1 METLPGGPA
10 ADIKVTTSDLRG
22 QVGRIQNQVKEIQE
36 VACGCTLPRPAAAL
50 RRAKVEM
57 MSQEAQDSNP
67 YSRLMALKT
76 MGVVKNYERVRDFS
90 VAVIGIGGVGVGV
103 VEMLTRCGL
112 GKIIIYDFDT
122 IELANMNKMFYRPEQ
137 SGWNKTM
144 ACRHYCSELNPDVS
158 FEVHNMNI
166 CSEENRSKFK
176 DTLASGSI
184 DRKEAV
190 SMIVGCV
197 DNLEARQLMEQ
208 MSEELQVP
216 FMDAVV
222 SDDAMGGS
230 VQLIIPGR
238 TGGPEAAPIKS
249 HMEKRPGQCPASL
262 PTTDSILS
270 GITAQNILKYL
281 LGFGEVAF
289 LLQYNAITNE
299 FLSRMTYPDPRKAGG
314 ATPAWS
320 GMRER
325 QWDLLCRETT

>member
-36 VACGCTLPRPAAAL
+36 VVRMYSSTTGPRRV
-50 RRAKVEM
+50 RRAKVDV

-90 VAVIGIGGVGVGV
+90 VAVVGIGGVGVGV
-103 VEMLTRCGL
+103 VEMLTRCGI
-112 GKIIIYDFDT
+112 GKLVIYDFDT

-144 ACRHYCSELNPDVS
+144 ACRHYCSELNPDTS
-158 FEVHNMNI
+158 FEVHNMNV
-166 CSEENRSKFK
+166 CAEENRGKFK

-190 SMIVGCV
+190 SMIIGCV
-197 DNLEARQLMEQ
+197 DNLEARQLIEQ
-208 MSEELQVP
+208 VSEEMQVP
-216 FMDAVV
+216 YMDAVV

-238 TGGPEAAPIKS
+238 TGGLEAAPIKS
-249 HMEKRPGQCPASL
+249 HMDKRPGQCPASL
-262 PTTDSILS
+262 PTTDSIIA
-270 GITAQNILKYL
+270 GITAQNVLKYL

-314 ATPAWS
+314 APTPGA
-320 GMRER
+320 
-325 QWDLLCRETT
+325 

>member
-1 METLPGGPA
+1 VIRSGPA

-36 VACGCTLPRPAAAL
+36 VVRMYSSTTGPRRV
-50 RRAKVEM
+50 RRSKVDV
-57 MSQEAQDSNP
+57 MSQEAQETNP

-90 VAVIGIGGVGVGV
+90 VAVIGIGGVGVGL
-103 VEMLTRCGL
+103 VEMLTRCGI
-112 GKIIIYDFDT
+112 GKLIIYDYDT

-144 ACRHYCSELNPDVS
+144 ACRHYCSELNPDTV

-166 CSEENRSKFK
+166 AADENRAKFK
-176 DTLASGSI
+176 ETLSSGSL
-184 DRKEAV
+184 DRKASV

-208 MSEELQVP
+208 VSEELQIP

-222 SDDAMGGS
+222 ADDAMSGS

-238 TGGPEAAPIKS
+238 TGGLEAAPIKS
-249 HMEKRPGQCPASL
+249 HMEKRPGTCAASL
-262 PTTDSILS
+262 PTTDSIIA
-270 GITAQNILKYL
+270 GITGQNVLKYL

-289 LLQYNAITNE
+289 LIQYNAITND
-299 FLSRMTYPDPRKAGG
+299 FQSRMTYPDPRKVGSVP
-314 ATPAWS
+314 ATPGA
-320 GMRER
+320 
-325 QWDLLCRETT
+325 